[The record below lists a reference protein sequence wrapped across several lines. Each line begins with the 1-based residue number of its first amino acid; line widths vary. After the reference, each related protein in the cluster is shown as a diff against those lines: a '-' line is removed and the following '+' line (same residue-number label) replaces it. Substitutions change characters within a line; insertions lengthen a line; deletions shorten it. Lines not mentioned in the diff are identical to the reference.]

1 MLQIN
6 KTGIF
11 LAERQLRYAS
21 IRREPQCRRL
31 NTTASATR
39 DLAMHPPA
47 GQARRS
53 PAGSL
58 KSRIDLGPGRLRAL
72 GMPDS
77 QTQTGLPA
85 LLLAQLAREPRH
97 TCGAFRASRLRPL
110 GEAGR
115 AEQGFSLSK
124 RDGQMAHCKRCPKW
138 RDVPL
143 TTPLLCG
150 RRGTWLC
157 MHANG
162 SKTILT
168 SDKRG
173 LITRFKLGI
182 PIRDM
187 RLLDPNLLTSETGK
201 ILVRDNAIVFSV
213 EHVRLIVTAD
223 AVIIPRDG
231 FDHNP
236 LNLRFND
243 ALEDVVVEFARVRL
257 LSFL

>member
-1 MLQIN
+1 MAGGA
-6 KTGIF
+6 T
-11 LAERQLRYAS
+11 
-21 IRREPQCRRL
+21 
-31 NTTASATR
+31 NT
-39 DLAMHPPA
+39 
-47 GQARRS
+47 
-53 PAGSL
+53 
-58 KSRIDLGPGRLRAL
+58 I
-72 GMPDS
+72 
-77 QTQTGLPA
+77 
-85 LLLAQLAREPRH
+85 
-97 TCGAFRASRLRPL
+97 
-110 GEAGR
+110 
-115 AEQGFSLSK
+115 
-124 RDGQMAHCKRCPKW
+124 
-138 RDVPL
+138 
-143 TTPLLCG
+143 LLCG

-162 SKTILT
+162 TKTILT

-243 ALEDVVVEFARVRL
+243 ALEDVVIEFARVRSL
-257 LSFL
+257 PELSY